1 MDYLFAYCQYF
12 IKQIIIVFTAIAEFT
27 NFITVTPSQ
36 TFTKKSMNTFD
47 NYFESF
53 FYNSK
58 QNAAL
63 IINLDGIVT
72 AINPAFTTIFGY
84 SQKELVGKNA
94 SVLFTKAD
102 KQKELFK
109 KEVAEVLQH
118 GQSFDNNYLVKKDQ
132 TITWVRGESVLI
144 KSNEVSFILK
154 IIQDIHEQK
163 ITENALRSL
172 NAFNENILR
181 SIEDV
186 VIVLDEKMNVMKAN
200 KAFAKLFRSGVP
212 EISSLNFAELVK
224 PYDKN
229 GDLIMAIKNSFHTK
243 KGFSNKQIEMVIS
256 ITDTRAYDVS
266 CSFMHSSLD
275 KNVLLIVHD
284 ITAYKELEK
293 EKEDVMGFVAHEL
306 RNPLSNVILCNE
318 LMSEALIEKDLEL
331 IESML
336 QKSKNNASRLQK
348 MISELYESTK
358 INSGYMQLQI
368 SEFNFLGA
376 IKEAIETVEVLQPAY
391 QITVNGNADIML
403 SGDRHRIIQVLTNYL
418 SNGIKYSNGKTKV
431 SLNITHDEKTLTV
444 SVIDEGLGISKEQLP
459 YVFERFFRIEK
470 TRNIEGIGLG
480 LYLCR
485 QIVHAHKGRV
495 WAESEEGKG
504 SVFYFSIPFMQ

>member
-1 MDYLFAYCQYF
+1 MPETLQN
-12 IKQIIIVFTAIAEFT
+12 
-27 NFITVTPSQ
+27 NF
-36 TFTKKSMNTFD
+36 MNTFD

-63 IINLDGIVT
+63 IIGFDEVVT
-72 AINPAFTTIFGY
+72 AINPAFTKIFGY
-84 SQKELVGKNA
+84 SEEDLVGKKVA
-94 SVLFTKAD
+94 VLFTKAD
-102 KQKELFK
+102 GQKELFK
-109 KEVAEVLQH
+109 KEAAEVLVNR
-118 GQSFDNNYLVKKDQ
+118 QSFDNNYLVKKDQ
-132 TITWVRGESVLI
+132 SITWVRGESVLI
-144 KSNEVSFILK
+144 ESNDNSFILK

-172 NAFNENILR
+172 NGFNENILR

-186 VIVLDEKMNVMKAN
+186 VIVLDEKMNIIKAN
-200 KAFAKLFRSGVP
+200 KAFAKLFRYGVP
-212 EISSLNFAELVK
+212 QISSLNFAELIK
-224 PYDKN
+224 SYDKN
-229 GDLIMAIKNSFHTK
+229 GDLIMTIKNSFHTRN
-243 KGFSNKQIEMVIS
+243 GFSNKQMEMEIS
-256 ITDTRAYDVS
+256 ITDTRTYDVS
-266 CSFMHSSLD
+266 CSFMHSALD

-284 ITAYKELEK
+284 ITAYKQLEK

-306 RNPLSNVILCNE
+306 RNPLSNVMLCNE
-318 LMSEALIEKDLEL
+318 LMSEALKENDVEL

-336 QKSKNNASRLQK
+336 EKSKNNASRLQK

-358 INSGYMQLQI
+358 INSGYMQLHI
-368 SEFNFLGA
+368 SEFNFFEA

-391 QITVNGNADIML
+391 QITVKGNANIIVR
-403 SGDRHRIIQVLTNYL
+403 GDRYRIIQVLTNYL
-418 SNGIKYSNGKTKV
+418 SNGIKYSNGKTRV
-431 SLNITHDEKTLTV
+431 SLKITHDEKTLTV
-444 SVIDEGLGISKEQLP
+444 SVKDEGLGISKEQLP
-459 YVFERFFRIEK
+459 YVFERFFRVEK

-504 SVFYFSIPFMQ
+504 SVFYFSIPLMQ